1 MMQHICGNIVL
12 DGATE
17 HYINFLIENYAR
29 IHEIWLFGSRAR
41 GNVTASSD
49 WDLLVFADAP
59 TLLQMRDD
67 SRLRSAVDDLFV
79 GHDGNSFVQPWGD
92 NPKSGSLQEWK
103 WKKQSSDEATC
114 KATKPTHDPE
124 KLADVSEGKAHRL
137 WHK

>member
-1 MMQHICGNIVL
+1 MMQTICGNIVL
-12 DGATE
+12 DDATE
-17 HYINFLIENYAR
+17 HYIDFLIENYAK

-67 SRLRSAVDDLFV
+67 SRLRSAVYDLFV
-79 GHDGNSFVQPWGD
+79 VHDGNSFVQPWGD

-103 WKKQSSDEATC
+103 WENNPR
-114 KATKPTHDPE
+114 TKLRIRRPSPLTIL
-124 KLADVSEGKAHRL
+124 KS
-137 WHK
+137 